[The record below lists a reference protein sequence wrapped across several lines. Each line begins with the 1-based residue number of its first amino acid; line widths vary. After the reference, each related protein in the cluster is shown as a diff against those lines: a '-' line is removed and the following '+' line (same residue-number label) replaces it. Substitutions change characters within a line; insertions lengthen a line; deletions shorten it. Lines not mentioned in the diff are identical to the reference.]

1 VQSEIQQLGQ
11 FEHRVR
17 RRRVRYV
24 VTTVFFLIMVA
35 VYPSHSIARD
45 MKELHRILVPVE
57 DTSKAQRARGA
68 SIALSQVLIRLTG
81 DRRVIKMG
89 GVEPLLGKAGDF
101 LIRYRYEQNG
111 GRDQLLLD
119 AEFDEQA
126 LGRELKKFNIP
137 VWAKERPDTLAW
149 VVIEDVTGRY
159 LVGLNSESDRVK
171 DVMLAQADTRGIP
184 LLFPTMDLKESGQLV
199 SPKDWDSLA
208 NVVSVQSMR
217 YNAPSVLIGYVRQT
231 VPTFWDVRWE
241 IRVGE
246 ESFSWRTEGDIVDL
260 VVEDGVD
267 ALGDAL
273 ARRYAVVALSSISD
287 KFALTVLGVKNSGD
301 YTRLLNYLGSLDA
314 VTSLFVRSVDIQSVL
329 IEVSIEGGR
338 SSLAQG
344 ISFGS
349 VLAPVE
355 VPPDAYQLLP

>member
-1 VQSEIQQLGQ
+1 MMAALQGGMTCQKGLGAV
-11 FEHRVR
+11 HSLSHPLGGLKSVR
-17 RRRVRYV
+17 LHHG
-24 VTTVFFLIMVA
+24 TINAILLPA
-35 VYPSHSIARD
+35 V
-45 MKELHRILVPVE
+45 L
-57 DTSKAQRARGA
+57 
-68 SIALSQVLIRLTG
+68 
-81 DRRVIKMG
+81 
-89 GVEPLLGKAGDF
+89 
-101 LIRYRYEQNG
+101 
-111 GRDQLLLD
+111 
-119 AEFDEQA
+119 
-126 LGRELKKFNIP
+126 
-137 VWAKERPDTLAW
+137 
-149 VVIEDVTGRY
+149 
-159 LVGLNSESDRVK
+159 
-171 DVMLAQADTRGIP
+171 
-184 LLFPTMDLKESGQLV
+184 
-199 SPKDWDSLA
+199 
-208 NVVSVQSMR
+208 R

-241 IRVGE
+241 IRVGA